1 MALSHVGAPSTG
13 WQGVLTGEDISDV
26 LITLQMIRLF
36 VKVSFIKVSF
46 WEILLIFE
54 LDININK
61 DDTSEFFFCNLQVVF
76 KLYDIFDSCRRCK
89 LRYIYDL
96 NIIHHYLY
104 KNALVSAIK
113 CTIYG
118 KKNPF
123 QIDLL
128 LLLYWSSQL
137 AVKQLCKFEFNKL
150 QMTFRALFAHARFK
164 IYISDFS
171 KFTSKRKHKDKT
183 LCLVAPFDLM
193 FSQHHCC
200 RLE

>member
-1 MALSHVGAPSTG
+1 MVFINKIRFIRYIFDCQNNKIFIIFIALYHVGAPSTG

-46 WEILLIFE
+46 WEILLIFA
-54 LDININK
+54 LDININIY
-61 DDTSEFFFCNLQVVF
+61 DTSAFFVLQF
-76 KLYDIFDSCRRCK
+76 ASSFQFYDIFGSCRKCK

-113 CTIYG
+113 CTIW

-171 KFTSKRKHKDKT
+171 KFTSK
-183 LCLVAPFDLM
+183 
-193 FSQHHCC
+193 
-200 RLE
+200 